1 MASNKTA
8 VDKIHDRMNRSFKTR
23 VNPNWKAIIEA
34 IGESDQDVANL
45 VEEVRKQ
52 FFINSATRPYIDRLG
67 SNMDVTRPR
76 IVGMDDATFRRY
88 IPILAYQPKQVK
100 QIFDQLLDV
109 FFFKEATTAF
119 VESNAYEP
127 FFIKDG
133 WELSYV
139 LDGLNTENIVFNA
152 SSFTDISNATTEDVV
167 AVINRQAK
175 HSFAVVFDDRVAK
188 RKRIR
193 LFTNTVGSKG
203 SVEIVGGRANIS
215 LKMGE
220 MIDGAG
226 SGNTTQWSISK
237 VGDTVTFVAIGGAA
251 VNLDLVQVGD
261 IAIIDMPS
269 NNGSFIVETV
279 DLATNSFTFRNL
291 FGTAMIFDHGVTPG
305 YYVRFLRPSRSVVWT
320 RNNRAA
326 VWEVS
331 PGEIIVEMP
340 ATPPVVRRELKGSA
354 HLNGMVARM
363 VNRVSDISIEID
375 DASEWP
381 SAGQFTLAPVQEV
394 QTHIVTGLEDVI
406 ETTQIDGRFDAVNL
420 HFTYS
425 SKSGN
430 TLSGITP
437 SLPVDG
443 LFTEIP
449 ITNISRA
456 SDLVSVT
463 TASAHGLRQGMSV
476 AVYGTLTSMDGTWQ
490 VVEVLGPSTFTYWSQ
505 GIDETAVVGEVRTEK
520 VGLANDGSTVYLTS
534 ALINTGIIGPYL
546 WDPQAAFVLSGYTA
560 QLINEVNAGT
570 VVLNL
575 QVTTP
580 NAIPNEQGFLIFDYG
595 LETQEGPVRYLYK
608 ASDSTIALDP
618 AYVFQ
623 YTHAV
628 GSTVTAIRRKGA
640 QVMSGLGKEYAFY
653 ISDPSGARVVLQDLI
668 RQVKS
673 VGVFLRFIVRYPEL
687 FYSDFDTYSKTDTP
701 LD

>member
-8 VDKIHDRMNRSFKTR
+8 VDKIHDRMNKAFKTR

-34 IGESDQDVANL
+34 IGENDQDVADL
-45 VEEVRKQ
+45 IAEVRRQ

-67 SNMDVTRPR
+67 SNMKVTRPK
-76 IVGMDDATFRRY
+76 IVGMDDTTFRRY

-119 VESNAYEP
+119 VESDAYEP
-127 FFIKDG
+127 FFLKDG
-133 WELSYV
+133 WELTYT
-139 LDGLNTENIVFNA
+139 LDGMNTENIIFNA
-152 SSFTDISNATTEDVV
+152 SSFTDIENATAEDVV

-175 HSFAVVFDDRVAK
+175 YSFAVVFDDRIAK
-188 RKRIR
+188 RKKVRI
-193 LFTNTVGSKG
+193 FTTTVGSKG
-203 SVEIVGGRANIS
+203 SVEIFGGRANIS
-215 LKMGE
+215 LKIGG
-220 MIDGAG
+220 IISGAG
-226 SGNTTQWSISK
+226 SGNTTQWNISK
-237 VGDTVTFVAIGGAA
+237 IGDTVTFAVVGGAA
-251 VNLDLVQVGD
+251 VNLDLVQAGD
-261 IAIIDMPS
+261 VAIIDIPD
-269 NNGSFIVETV
+269 NNGSFVVEYV

-291 FGTAMIFDHGVTPG
+291 FGVPMIFDHGSNPG
-305 YYVRFLRPSRSVVWT
+305 YFVQFLRPSRSVVWT

-354 HLNGMVARM
+354 HLNGMVAKMTGRT
-363 VNRVSDISIEID
+363 SDTSIELD

-381 SAGQFTLAPVQEV
+381 VAGQFTLAPVQEV
-394 QTHIVTGLEDVI
+394 LHHVVTTLEDTVT
-406 ETTQIDGRFDAVNL
+406 TTQVDGRFDSVNL
-420 HFTYS
+420 HFSYS
-425 SKSGN
+425 GKSGN
-430 TLSGITP
+430 ILTGISPPLPQDGKFIEVGIT
-437 SLPVDG
+437 S
-443 LFTEIP
+443 
-449 ITNISRA
+449 ISRA
-456 SDLVSVT
+456 SDLVTVNT
-463 TASAHGLRQGMSV
+463 TSPHLLKSGVSI
-476 AVYGTLTSMDGTWQ
+476 AVYDTTTSMDGTWM
-490 VVEVLGPSTFTYWSQ
+490 VAEILGPNTFTYWSL
-505 GIDETAVVGEVRTEK
+505 GVDETASAGEIRMEK
-520 VGLANDGSTVYLTS
+520 LGLADSGSTVYLTS
-534 ALINTGIIGPYL
+534 ALLNTGIIGPYL

-560 QLINEVNAGT
+560 KLTNEINAGT

-575 QVTTP
+575 QVATP
-580 NAIPNEQGFLIFDYG
+580 NFIPNEQGFLIFDYG

-608 ASDSTIALDP
+608 ASDSTISLDP

-623 YTHAV
+623 YTHGV
-628 GSTVTAIRRKGA
+628 GSTIVAIRRKGA

-687 FYSDFDTYSKTDTP
+687 FYSDLDTYSKTDTP